1 MNHCDTRN
9 HEKIRRM
16 DGAKRNPSSFFLG
29 ELFMSFRDFFA
40 SSRERLS
47 FYSSHREPMAA
58 YEDQERL
65 CVIGDGTPPHLKV
78 VNA

>member
-40 SSRERLS
+40 SSRLRVKDCL
-47 FYSSHREPMAA
+47 FIAA
-58 YEDQERL
+58 
-65 CVIGDGTPPHLKV
+65 IGNPWRHMKIKS
-78 VNA
+78 ACA